1 MDPITALLIMAV
13 LAGAIAGSFVFLS
26 AILGPKKR
34 TPLKDEPF
42 ECGVESDGMVKDMG
56 QISRSLVACPKH
68 KGIVDNERNTNF
80 PETSKFVQTHAKAI
94 RAIGKAAFTR
104 LTEEHPDWVEGHFA
118 ETPILTAEEVQQLFE
133 ANKPDAPLGE
143 GKATSG

>member
-42 ECGVESDGMVKDMG
+42 ECGVESDGMPRTPMPVKPCG
-56 QISRSLVACPKH
+56 V
-68 KGIVDNERNTNF
+68 
-80 PETSKFVQTHAKAI
+80 
-94 RAIGKAAFTR
+94 TR
-104 LTEEHPDWVEGHFA
+104 LRPCLRPCQGR
-118 ETPILTAEEVQQLFE
+118 
-133 ANKPDAPLGE
+133 
-143 GKATSG
+143 

>member
-42 ECGVESDGMVKDMG
+42 ECGVESDGMARTPVPVK
-56 QISRSLVACPKH
+56 
-68 KGIVDNERNTNF
+68 F
-80 PETSKFVQTHAKAI
+80 Y
-94 RAIGKAAFTR
+94 
-104 LTEEHPDWVEGHFA
+104 
-118 ETPILTAEEVQQLFE
+118 LTALLFILFDVE
-133 ANKPDAPLGE
+133 PSLTTHPTVRVGFKPKLVGLEPDCKVTVLS
-143 GKATSG
+143 TLW